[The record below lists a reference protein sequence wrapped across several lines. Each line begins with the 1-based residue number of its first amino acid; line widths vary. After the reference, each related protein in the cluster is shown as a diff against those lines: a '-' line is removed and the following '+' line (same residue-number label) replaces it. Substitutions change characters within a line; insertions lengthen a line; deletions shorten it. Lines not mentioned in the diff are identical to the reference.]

1 MGSLMLL
8 LLLLVVLLFV
18 VSLIEMYILNIHV
31 LYTRANDRGSYI
43 SVVVVVDWP
52 RACSERRSA
61 RRVFARMVCRKF
73 DVVVA
78 VVVVV
83 VVGGPWWE
91 PTKTSHHHFARPV
104 KR

>member
-1 MGSLMLL
+1 MMGSLMLL
-8 LLLLVVLLFV
+8 LVVVLLFV

-31 LYTRANDRGSYI
+31 IYTRANDRGSYT

-61 RRVFARMVCRKF
+61 QRVFARLVCRKF

-83 VVGGPWWE
+83 GGGQWWE
-91 PTKTSHHHFARPV
+91 PTKTSHHHFARPA